1 MYSNRQYDKNPTFT
15 QRHNNINLIDL
26 QSTISLNWKTF
37 SDFIHNQIKNSSD
50 NESKKK
56 INELLNQC
64 KSLIDGHINIH
75 NEISDLRDNLTKDK
89 LYEKNYN
96 KNLLKEYDGLKKIYA
111 NLQNDLSKKKATL
124 NNYEKILEKMRAKA
138 LYKNAKNELLILEP
152 SKKNVSMH
160 NEYLEII
167 EGISSKEISNEN
179 NAKTLEKLR
188 EELYDL
194 QKKVSRKQ
202 YNHYNNKSND

>member
-1 MYSNRQYDKNPTFT
+1 MFSNRQYDRNITFT
-15 QRHNNINLIDL
+15 QRYNNANLIDL
-26 QSTISLNWKTF
+26 QSTINLNWKTF

-64 KSLIDGHINIH
+64 KLLIEGHINIH
-75 NEISDLRDNLTKDK
+75 NEISELRENLSKDK
-89 LYEKNYN
+89 NQEKSYN
-96 KNLLKEYDGLKKIYA
+96 KNLIKEYEGLKKIYS

-138 LYKNAKNELLILEP
+138 LYKNAKNELLVLEP
-152 SKKNVSMH
+152 SKKNISMH
-160 NEYLEII
+160 NEYLEIT
-167 EGISSKEISNEN
+167 EGISSKEVINEN
-179 NAKTLEKLR
+179 NAKLLEKLR
-188 EELYDL
+188 EDLYEI

-202 YNHYNNKSND
+202 YNHYNNISND

>member
-1 MYSNRQYDKNPTFT
+1 MFSNRQYDRNITFT
-15 QRHNNINLIDL
+15 QRYNNANLIDL
-26 QSTISLNWKTF
+26 QSTINLNWKTF

-75 NEISDLRDNLTKDK
+75 NEISELRENLSKDK
-89 LYEKNYN
+89 NQEKSYN
-96 KNLLKEYDGLKKIYA
+96 KNLIKEYEGLKKIYS

-138 LYKNAKNELLILEP
+138 LYKNAKNELLVLEP
-152 SKKNVSMH
+152 SKKNISMH
-160 NEYLEII
+160 NEYLEIT
-167 EGISSKEISNEN
+167 EEISSKEVINEN
-179 NAKTLEKLR
+179 NAKLLEKLR
-188 EELYDL
+188 EDLYEI

-202 YNHYNNKSND
+202 YNHYNNISND

>member
-111 NLQNDLSKKKATL
+111 NLQNDLSKKKAAL
-124 NNYEKILEKMRAKA
+124 NNYEKILEKMRSKA

>member
-1 MYSNRQYDKNPTFT
+1 MYSNRQYDKNQNLT
-15 QRHNNINLIDL
+15 QRQNNLNLIDL

-111 NLQNDLSKKKATL
+111 NLQNDLSKKKAAL
-124 NNYEKILEKMRAKA
+124 NNYEKILEKMRSKA

>member
-1 MYSNRQYDKNPTFT
+1 MYSNRQYDKNPNLT
-15 QRHNNINLIDL
+15 QRQNNLNLIDL

>member
-1 MYSNRQYDKNPTFT
+1 MYSNRQYDKNPNLT
-15 QRHNNINLIDL
+15 QRQNNLNLIDL

-111 NLQNDLSKKKATL
+111 NLQND
-124 NNYEKILEKMRAKA
+124 
-138 LYKNAKNELLILEP
+138 
-152 SKKNVSMH
+152 
-160 NEYLEII
+160 
-167 EGISSKEISNEN
+167 
-179 NAKTLEKLR
+179 
-188 EELYDL
+188 
-194 QKKVSRKQ
+194 
-202 YNHYNNKSND
+202 

>member
-75 NEISDLRDNLTKDK
+75 NEISDLRNNLSKDK
-89 LYEKNYN
+89 LQEKNYN

>member
-1 MYSNRQYDKNPTFT
+1 MYSNRQYDKNPNLT
-15 QRHNNINLIDL
+15 QRQNNLNLIDL

-111 NLQNDLSKKKATL
+111 NLQNDLSKKKAAL
-124 NNYEKILEKMRAKA
+124 NNYEKILEKMRSKA

>member
-1 MYSNRQYDKNPTFT
+1 MYSNRQYDKNPNLT
-15 QRHNNINLIDL
+15 QRQNNLNLIDL

-75 NEISDLRDNLTKDK
+75 NEISDLRDNLSKDK
-89 LYEKNYN
+89 LQEKNYN

>member
-1 MYSNRQYDKNPTFT
+1 MYSNRQYDKNPNLT
-15 QRHNNINLIDL
+15 QRQNNLNLIDL

-111 NLQNDLSKKKATL
+111 NLQNDLSKKKAAL
-124 NNYEKILEKMRAKA
+124 NNYEKILEKMRSKA

-152 SKKNVSMH
+152 
-160 NEYLEII
+160 
-167 EGISSKEISNEN
+167 
-179 NAKTLEKLR
+179 
-188 EELYDL
+188 
-194 QKKVSRKQ
+194 
-202 YNHYNNKSND
+202 